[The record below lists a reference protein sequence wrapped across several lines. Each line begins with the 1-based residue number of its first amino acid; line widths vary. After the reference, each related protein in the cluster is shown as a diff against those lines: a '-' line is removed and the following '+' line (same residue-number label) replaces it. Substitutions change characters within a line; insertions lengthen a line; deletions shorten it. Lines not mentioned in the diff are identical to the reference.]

1 MNVIRITAL
10 VIIAQFG
17 LSSAALAD
25 ISVCND
31 FRVRV
36 RVALAFENGG
46 AFPAAGWW
54 AVDPKACRDI
64 DFPFQGAV
72 LYYTADSD
80 PYREGNKTLRDH
92 WGNKKELFVGNKDFK
107 FDHAERRQPGSK
119 PAKFGLATVSEQLQS
134 KPVSIVIRFTS
145 GNTSVTIKPK

>member
-10 VIIAQFG
+10 AIVAQFG

-31 FRVRV
+31 FRARI
-36 RVALAFENGG
+36 RVALASENGG

-80 PYREGNKTLRDH
+80 PYREGNKTLQDH
-92 WGNKKELFVGNKDFK
+92 WGNKKELFVGTKDFK
-107 FDHAERRQPGSK
+107 FEHAEKRQPGSK
-119 PAKFGLATVSEQLQS
+119 PSKFSFATLSEQQQS
-134 KPVSIVIRFTS
+134 KPVSIVIRFSS
-145 GNTSVTIKPK
+145 GSTTINVKLK

>member
-10 VIIAQFG
+10 VIVALFG

-31 FRVRV
+31 FRARI
-36 RVALAFENGG
+36 RVALASENGG

-54 AVDPKACRDI
+54 AVDPKACRDVA
-64 DFPFQGAV
+64 FPFQGAV

-80 PYREGNKTLRDH
+80 PYREGNKTLRIT
-92 WGNKKELFVGNKDFK
+92 GET
-107 FDHAERRQPGSK
+107 RRSCSS
-119 PAKFGLATVSEQLQS
+119 ATKTSS
-134 KPVSIVIRFTS
+134 SIVPNSASPAPGPPSSASPRFPTSCKASRSASSFALPPAIRR
-145 GNTSVTIKPK
+145 

>member
-1 MNVIRITAL
+1 MNIIRSAAL
-10 VIIAQFG
+10 AIVAQFG

-31 FRVRV
+31 FRARV
-36 RVALAFENGG
+36 HVALASENGG
-46 AFPAAGWW
+46 AFHAAGWW
-54 AVDPKACRDI
+54 AVDPNACRDI

-92 WGNKKELFVGNKDFK
+92 WGNKKELFVGTKDFK
-107 FDHAERRQPGSK
+107 FDHAEQRQPGSK
-119 PAKFGLATVSEQLQS
+119 PTKFSFATVSEKLQS
-134 KPVSIVIRFTS
+134 KPISIVIRFMS
-145 GNTSVTIKPK
+145 GNTSITVKPK